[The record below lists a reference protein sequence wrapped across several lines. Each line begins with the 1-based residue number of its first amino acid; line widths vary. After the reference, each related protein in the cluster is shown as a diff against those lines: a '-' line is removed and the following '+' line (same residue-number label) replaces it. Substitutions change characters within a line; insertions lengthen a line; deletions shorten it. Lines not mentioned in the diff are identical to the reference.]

1 MLTNYVQSR
10 SYRAPEVI
18 LGMPYDHGIDIWY
31 IFLSGDFESHANKPH
46 FKNFKFLKF
55 SVSIFRS
62 RLDRSLG
69 CIVAELWTGLVL
81 FQNDSIE
88 ELLARIVGI
97 LGHFPHSV

>member
-46 FKNFKFLKF
+46 FKNFSSFLLAF
-55 SVSIFRS
+55 SGR
-62 RLDRSLG
+62 
-69 CIVAELWTGLVL
+69 AWTG
-81 FQNDSIE
+81 
-88 ELLARIVGI
+88 
-97 LGHFPHSV
+97 H